1 MKKNLTEIKRIF
13 MITETTYSSWELEH
27 GICKCCGEESDEIL
41 KGTGECLDC
50 IEAEN
55 FYEETMKG
63 LI

>member
-1 MKKNLTEIKRIF
+1 M
-13 MITETTYSSWELEH
+13 MTETIYSQSELEH